1 MNKVDLHMH
10 SAASHDGEFEP
21 EEMVRMGKEA
31 GLVAMSITD
40 HNNINSVKRAKAAG
54 AELGVEVLSG
64 IEIDCAFE
72 DVILH
77 MLGYMF
83 DEDDPVFEK
92 LESEMVRREQAVGA
106 ERIARLREM
115 GMPVTV
121 EEVSAAAKKGL
132 LNGPTIAHVLFAK
145 PEARLHPL
153 LKKYFTREGQARNPL
168 SDFYWDFIAP
178 GKPAY
183 VPFEYFSLE
192 DIVALIRGAGGVSV
206 LAHPGAVI
214 GHCTEKLEGIAAAGV
229 RGVEVF
235 CSYHSP
241 EESAFY
247 YRRTRELG
255 LIPTL
260 GSDFHGFVKPNIPMG
275 ACRYDGGDGLDLLE
289 GLKAAAG
296 QA

>member
-31 GLVAMSITD
+31 GLAVLSITD

-77 MLGYMF
+77 ILGYMF
-83 DEDDPVFEK
+83 DEADPVFKKHEDT
-92 LESEMVRREQAVGA
+92 MVRRERAVGA
-106 ERIARLREM
+106 ERIALLRGM
-115 GMPVTV
+115 GIPITV
-121 EEVSAAAKKGL
+121 EEASAVAKNGL
-132 LNGPTIAHVLFAK
+132 LNGPTIAYALFQK
-145 PEARLHPL
+145 PEAKTHPL
-153 LKKYFTREGQARNPL
+153 LKKYFTQEGQAGNPL

-183 VPFEYFSLE
+183 VPFEYFSLDE
-192 DIVALIRGAGGVSV
+192 IVKLIHGAGGVSV

-214 GHCTEKLEGIAAAGV
+214 SHCTEKLDGIAAAGV
-229 RGVEVF
+229 RGIEAF

-247 YRRTRELG
+247 YRRTRELQ

-260 GSDFHGFVKPNIPMG
+260 GSDFHGFVKPNIHMG
-275 ACRYDGGDGLDLLE
+275 ECGYDGGDGLDLLAE
-289 GLKAAAG
+289 LKAAAG
-296 QA
+296 RV